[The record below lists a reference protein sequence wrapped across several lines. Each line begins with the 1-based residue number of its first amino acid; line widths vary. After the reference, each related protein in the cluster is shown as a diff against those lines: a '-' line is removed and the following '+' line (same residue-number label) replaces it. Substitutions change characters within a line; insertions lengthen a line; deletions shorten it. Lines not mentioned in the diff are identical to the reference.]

1 MADPAPYGNPMTA
14 EPGVAPAGA
23 NTQPPS
29 RDFSNNPRANVA
41 RDEGKLVG
49 PLPIGWPRGN
59 RAYPIQHSGQIIEPL
74 ELTPEEDAM
83 VTQLYEQLKPEAT
96 TEARDYVLSR
106 TPAQYQ
112 EAMVAKIE
120 ADWPLPPVQEDPAA
134 LGQQVGHREGVN
146 PNYDPN
152 LPPYQASQATGTGQP
167 VDPTYRPR

>member
-1 MADPAPYGNPMTA
+1 MSDPAPYGNPSTA

-29 RDFSNNPRANVA
+29 RDFTNNPRANVA

-74 ELTPEEDAM
+74 ELTPEEDAA

-120 ADWPLPPVQEDPAA
+120 ADWPLPPVADDPAA
-134 LGQQVGHREGVN
+134 QGTQRAGAN

-152 LPPYQASQATGTGQP
+152 LPPYQPGTPSDPRMQASQ
-167 VDPTYRPR
+167 DPTYRPR

>member
-49 PLPIGWPRGN
+49 PLPVGWPRGN

-106 TPAQYQ
+106 TPAAYQ

-120 ADWPLPPVQEDPAA
+120 ADWPLPPVAGDDPNATGTGA
-134 LGQQVGHREGVN
+134 QRQREGAN

-152 LPPYQASQATGTGQP
+152 LPPYQPNTAQ
-167 VDPTYRPR
+167 DPTMFRR